1 MALVS
6 EFTENDI
13 QQVKS
18 FILEAW
24 RSAGASAL
32 GWTGATD
39 ENIKEIASEGY
50 LQRFV
55 QNPNLKVFISRVG
68 RDVVG
73 FCAIRKMTA
82 HSVEL
87 AGIIVRQDF
96 VGKGIG
102 SGLFEAAKTEAVKSG
117 FNTMIVKTEP
127 KNGRALSF
135 YRGKGFSQ
143 EGQVTEKVS
152 GVDTDLTLLRLNLS
166 K

>member
-6 EFTENDI
+6 EFDVNDI
-13 QQVKS
+13 PQVKS

-24 RSAGASAL
+24 RLAGASAL

-50 LQRFV
+50 LQRLV
-55 QNPNLKVFISRVG
+55 QNPNLKVFISRIG

-73 FCAIRKMTA
+73 FCAIRKMDI

-87 AGIIVRQDF
+87 AGIIVRQDL

-102 SGLFEAAKTEAVKSG
+102 SGLFEAAKKEAVKSR

-127 KNGRALSF
+127 KNDRALSF

-152 GVDTDLTLLRLNLS
+152 GVDTNLTLLRLDLS
-166 K
+166 R